1 MKLRILQSVLV
12 EAVSQVTKAVSTRT
26 TIPILTGIKV
36 TAEENQLI
44 LTGSNSDMTIET
56 KIPKIKEDKEQLF
69 VENTGSVVV
78 PGKIFAEI
86 VRKLPGDEVE
96 WIVGERNGIT
106 IRSGKAEF
114 QLHGLPSEEF
124 PALPHLYEEQVFSL
138 SADLL
143 RTLVRKTS
151 FAVAVNEARGVFTGV
166 LFQLEDGL
174 LTCVATD
181 SHRLSRQRTQVESL
195 PDLQLKNV
203 IIPGK
208 SMSELAKTFADETEL
223 VDLVVAGNQLL
234 ARNKYLSFYT
244 RLLEGSYPDTN
255 RVIPQTGDVEVTTK
269 TKELLQSVER
279 ASLISRDGRDNVIKW
294 TVSDNQVQITS
305 ASQEIGSVVEEIKAD
320 VKGPSLTISF
330 NARYMIEALRT
341 IDSEDI
347 HIQFTGSMTPFLIQ
361 PTDRNDSLHLIVPIR
376 TR

>member
-1 MKLRILQSVLV
+1 MKLRILQDVLV
-12 EAVSQVTKAVSTRT
+12 EAVSQVTKAISTRT

-56 KIPKIKEDKEQLF
+56 KIPCVKDEKEQLF
-69 VENTGSVVV
+69 VEKIGSVVV
-78 PGKIFAEI
+78 PGKIFSDI
-86 VRKLPGDEVE
+86 VRKLPGKEVE
-96 WIVGERNGIT
+96 WVVGERNGIT

-114 QLHGLPSEEF
+114 QLHGLGSEEY
-124 PALPHLYEEQVFSL
+124 PSLPQLHQEQIFSIPVNI
-138 SADLL
+138 L
-143 RTLVRKTS
+143 RTLVRQTN

-181 SHRLSRQRTQVESL
+181 SHRLSRQRVQVESL
-195 PDLQLKNV
+195 PELSLTNV
-203 IIPGK
+203 IIPSK

-223 VDLVVAGNQLL
+223 IDLVVAGNQLL
-234 ARNKYLSFYT
+234 AKTEYLSFYT

-255 RVIPQTGDVEVTTK
+255 RVIPKTGEVEITVK

-294 TVSDNQVQITS
+294 TVGDQQIEITS
-305 ASQEIGSVVEEIKAD
+305 ASQEIGSVMEEIKAD
-320 VKGPSLTISF
+320 VIGPGLTISF

-341 IDSEDI
+341 IDSEEI
-347 HIQFTGSMTPFLIQ
+347 HIQFTGTMTPFLIR
-361 PTDRNDSLHLIVPIR
+361 PTNREDSLHLIVPIR

>member
-36 TAEENQLI
+36 TAEDDQLT
-44 LTGSNSDMTIET
+44 LTGSNSDLTIET
-56 KIPKIKEDKEQLF
+56 KIPKIKEEKEQLF
-69 VENTGSVVV
+69 VEESGSVVV

-86 VRKLPGDEVE
+86 VRKLPGNEVE
-96 WIVGERNGIT
+96 WIVGERNNIT

-114 QLHGLPSEEF
+114 QLHGLPSEEY
-124 PALPHLYEEQVFSL
+124 PSLPQLYEEQVFSL

-181 SHRLSRQRTQVESL
+181 SHRLSRQRAQVESL
-195 PDLQLKNV
+195 PELHLKNV

-234 ARNKYLSFYT
+234 ARNQYLSFYT

-255 RVIPQTGDVEVTTK
+255 RVIPQSGDVKVTTK

-294 TVSDNQVQITS
+294 TVSDDQVQITS
-305 ASQEIGSVVEEIKAD
+305 ASQEIGSVVEEIKAE
-320 VKGPSLTISF
+320 VKGHPLTISF

-341 IDSEDI
+341 IDSEEI